1 MRAKQCV
8 NGDGQTVAYRIDC
21 PGCDGFHV
29 VHVAHSNPGANWQFN
44 GDTERPTF
52 SPSLLVNKDFSHPGV
67 PRCHSFVRDGR
78 IQFLSDCTHHLAGKT
93 VDLPEIE

>member
-1 MRAKQCV
+1 MKAKPCKNL
-8 NGDGQTVAYRIDC
+8 NGEVVAYTIDC
-21 PGCDGFHV
+21 PGCGGFHV

-52 SPSLLVNKDFSHPGV
+52 TPSLLVNRDFSHPGV

-78 IQFLSDCTHHLAGKT
+78 IQFLGDSTHELAGQT
-93 VDLPEIE
+93 VDLPGIS